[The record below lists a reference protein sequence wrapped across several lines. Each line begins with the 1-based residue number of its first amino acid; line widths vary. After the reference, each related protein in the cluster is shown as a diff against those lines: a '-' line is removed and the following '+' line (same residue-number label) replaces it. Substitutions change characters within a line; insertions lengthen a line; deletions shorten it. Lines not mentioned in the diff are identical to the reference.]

1 MTNRYMHCVFCIMM
15 LHCTTIQFCY
25 TWHCVCIV
33 IYTFLSLQMAE
44 EVMRSGPVEGEEGG
58 RGETGAERE
67 GRAAFEGMEALAR
80 AIETGE

>member
-1 MTNRYMHCVFCIMM
+1 
-15 LHCTTIQFCY
+15 
-25 TWHCVCIV
+25 
-33 IYTFLSLQMAE
+33 MAE

>member
-1 MTNRYMHCVFCIMM
+1 MFYVHDVAYTIL
-15 LHCTTIQFCY
+15 LHGIVY
-25 TWHCVCIV
+25 ICIV

-44 EVMRSGPVEGEEGG
+44 EVMKSGPVEGEEGG
-58 RGETGAERE
+58 RAEAGAERE